1 MLQNSVKRF
10 STGVPLSAIFVSAVM
25 ERTALLWM
33 AVGFLMFC
41 ASSITI
47 TLHLTFAK
55 IFWSERST
63 P

>member
-1 MLQNSVKRF
+1 MLQNSVRRF

-41 ASSITI
+41 A
-47 TLHLTFAK
+47 
-55 IFWSERST
+55 
-63 P
+63 